1 MIKNIKELNLNWWQ
15 VPDHPYRIL
24 IFGGYFLVYS
34 STVLLQNM
42 CVQNKQD
49 TILLRNI
56 SVQSKWRLFLNLL
69 ITNHYYMPKMF
80 PIRNFQ
86 ILKNFRESSFLK
98 LLLFRLFSKIFET
111 SWNSHFLDYSS
122 NFIINIYFWFD
133 LNFSFDSSEPM
144 GF

>member
-80 PIRNFQ
+80 PIGNFQ
-86 ILKNFRESSFLK
+86 VSKNFREASFLNC
-98 LLLFRLFSKIFET
+98 F
-111 SWNSHFLDYSS
+111 FLGYLVKYLKPLGTAT
-122 NFIINIYFWFD
+122 F
-133 LNFSFDSSEPM
+133 
-144 GF
+144 